1 MKKKLT
7 SLLLALTL
15 VLSLVFPTTAA
26 AAASAKSAVPD
37 FTDMEFGGWY
47 ITSVLW
53 AKDNGIAKGYDDGRF
68 GVGQACTKAEALTLL
83 YRVAEDA
90 DGNWKDVDAA
100 LAWLAER
107 TGKKPERSAFEGT
120 ENRLDFVRLMYLALG
135 RGEKAP
141 KADFADLTATV
152 LSAKQDAAEAVNWA
166 VAKGITNGTGE
177 DTFSPEENL
186 TREQVVTMLYRWC
199 MAANGYVT
207 RPVPVYRE
215 TLTNERAELRFYSD
229 MPNVPYIGIS
239 DYYALMLPGA
249 QMKVEHS
256 GSSYVL
262 TSQTGT
268 ATVDTEKDVF
278 TSSDLSAFTNLMDQV
293 QKGMPNVYYDG
304 NPYAAFESVEY
315 DRDPTTVTF
324 DFAKY
329 HIDLRGDDGDV
340 IFPLSTLSDMYSDL
354 FYHVANFNGIN
365 FYVNDDNH
373 YPADYERDEHFFDL
387 LLSVKERP
395 ADMAE
400 FTYNEFCFAAENNF
414 GYPGRAPIEETM
426 AAKGM
431 DAALAESWPEIRQ
444 MLKSTNLYEYLVG
457 QLYLSAGPMFDG
469 GHTAYFAAKDAIQ
482 CLKAEGRKD
491 ELAGFLEAGINE
503 AIDALTEVTASG
515 KGKDRKAMQA
525 ARDAAFGEG
534 VTYIKKG
541 DTVVFVLDD
550 FTTIDYKG
558 WAAYCNGT
566 GPLPADED
574 DGYVRFVH
582 ALEKAE
588 ADPEVKNFVMDI
600 SMNSGGSLDE
610 LVSMTDQLIGVN
622 YTRFYNPLTKRLLT
636 QYYSVDKNLDG
647 KIDEADKAIKHDKL
661 RYAVLTSG
669 ACFSCGNLFPA
680 VMHDNGVLLMGCR
693 SGGGSCAVQKMC
705 AADGFGYQLSSHHGR
720 LINAAGENIDSGVPV
735 DVELLKINED
745 GTEDYSAF
753 YDIDLLSREISAF
766 YAQAEKP
773 AA

>member
-15 VLSLVFPTTAA
+15 VLSLAFPAT
-26 AAASAKSAVPD
+26 AAASAPAKSAIPD

-47 ITSVLW
+47 ITPVLW
-53 AKDNGIAKGYDDGRF
+53 AKDNGFAKGYDDGRF
-68 GVGQACTKAEALTLL
+68 GVGQACTKTEALTLL

-90 DGNWKDVDAA
+90 AGDWEDVDAA

-107 TGKKPERSAFEGT
+107 TGKRPDRGAFEGA

-141 KADFADLTATV
+141 KADFADLTDAV
-152 LSAKQDAAEAVNWA
+152 LSAKQDAEEAVNWA
-166 VAKGITNGTGE
+166 AAKGITNGTGE
-177 DTFSPEENL
+177 DAFSPEENL

-215 TLTNERAELRFYSD
+215 TMTNERAELRFYSD

-239 DYYALMLPGA
+239 DYYALMLPSA
-249 QMKVEHS
+249 EMKVERS

-262 TSQTGT
+262 TSTTGT

-278 TSSDLSAFTNLMDQV
+278 TSPDLSDFTNLMDQV

-304 NPYAAFESVEY
+304 NGYAAFERVEY
-315 DRDPTTVTF
+315 AQDPTPVTF

-329 HIDLRGDDGDV
+329 HIDLRADDGDV
-340 IFPLSTLSDMYSDL
+340 IFPLSTLSDIYSDL

-373 YPADYERDEHFFDL
+373 YPTDYERDEHFFDL
-387 LLSVKERP
+387 LLSVTERP

-400 FTYNEFCFAAENNF
+400 FAYNELCFAAENNF
-414 GYPGRAPIEETM
+414 GYPGRAPIEEAM

-457 QLYLSAGPMFDG
+457 QLLLTTGPMFDG
-469 GHTAYFAAKDAIQ
+469 WHTGYFAAFDVFQ
-482 CLKAEGRKD
+482 FLQAEERTD
-491 ELAGFLEAGINE
+491 EITAFREAGFDDAYAEVLKLYAPKKGSDREAM
-503 AIDALTEVTASG
+503 
-515 KGKDRKAMQA
+515 KA

-550 FTTIDYKG
+550 FVTIDFKG
-558 WAAYCNGT
+558 WAAYREGA

-600 SMNSGGSLDE
+600 SMNGGGSLDE
-610 LVSMTDQLIGVN
+610 LVSMTEQLIGVN

-636 QYYSVDKNLDG
+636 EYYSVDKNLDG
-647 KIDEADKAIKHDKL
+647 KIDEADEAVRHDKL

-669 ACFSCGNLFPA
+669 YCFSCGNLFPS
-680 VMHDNGVLLMGCR
+680 VMHDNGVMLLGYH

-720 LINAAGENIDSGVPV
+720 LINAAGENIDGGIPV

-745 GTEDYSAF
+745 GAEDYSAF
-753 YDIDLLSREISAF
+753 YDIDLLSREIDAF